1 LAELAVAIEDE
12 FGIDVQAAEL
22 GARRTLRNLAGPL
35 AAGLG
40 RSGL

>member
-12 FGIDVQAAEL
+12 FGIDVQAVEL
-22 GARRTLRNLAGPL
+22 GACRPPRNLAGSL